1 MLDEIKCDLVLR
13 PEYIMLGGDK
23 EKYGKYLSS
32 CFWDVPEFG
41 SKSWGVGVYI
51 EVDDYRFLDDPNAV
65 SVARRCVEFLN
76 TPPPRAKY
84 SKKKPKPKYG
94 TLELYNAKYVNKGGK
109 TLISAIV
116 ITNEKK
122 NRSFWGKGVNV

>member
-1 MLDEIKCDLVLR
+1 MKLNVIS
-13 PEYIMLGGDK
+13 YLGQNILCSAATRK
-23 EKYGKYLSS
+23 SMESTFLLA
-32 CFWDVPEFG
+32 FG
-41 SKSWGVGVYI
+41 T
-51 EVDDYRFLDDPNAV
+51 
-65 SVARRCVEFLN
+65 LN

-94 TLELYNAKYVNKGGK
+94 TLELYNAKYINKGGK

>member
-23 EKYGKYLSS
+23 KKYGKYLSS
-32 CFWDVPEFG
+32 CLWDVPEFG
-41 SKSWGVGVYI
+41 SKNWGVGVYI
-51 EVDDYRFLDDPNAV
+51 EVDDYRALDDPDPTK
-65 SVARRCVEFLN
+65 VAQGCLKFLN

-94 TLELYNAKYVNKGGK
+94 TLELYNAKYVNKDNR

-116 ITNEKK
+116 ITKDKK